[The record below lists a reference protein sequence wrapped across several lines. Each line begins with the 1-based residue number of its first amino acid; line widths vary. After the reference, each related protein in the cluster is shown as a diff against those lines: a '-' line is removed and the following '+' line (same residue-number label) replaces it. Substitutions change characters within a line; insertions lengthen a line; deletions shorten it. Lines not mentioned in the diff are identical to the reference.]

1 MVDVLLALVPVVAAS
16 VWVFGLSAVLVLA
29 AATAGAAGTEWLLD
43 PAVRSGGRR
52 GESLSTPA
60 RKDGHAPRV
69 SRRRPGKARDRGIAG
84 TMSQGAQRSQGGWIG
99 ARMQPYFR
107 AGVLTNGSAVLTG
120 VLLGLTLP
128 PGLPLWMAALGGVVA
143 IALGKLIWGGL
154 GHNLFNPALVGR
166 AFLQAAFPIAITTW
180 AAPAGPLALRAS
192 NLAPPFLRPAAVDA
206 VTAATPLNLMKFEHQ
221 ATELPDLFLGNVA
234 GSLGETSA
242 LAILLGLAW
251 LLARRA
257 CDWRVPASL
266 LATVAALSGLIWA
279 VAPERFPT
287 PGFMLLSG
295 GLLFGAVFMATDPV
309 TSPTTPRGAWL
320 FGAGI
325 GGLVVL
331 IRLWGG
337 LPEGVMY
344 AILLMNAAAPLIE
357 RVTQPRAFGRGR
369 AAEAAR

>member
-1 MVDVLLALVPVVAAS
+1 LL
-16 VWVFGLSAVLVLA
+16 
-29 AATAGAAGTEWLLD
+29 
-43 PAVRSGGRR
+43 
-52 GESLSTPA
+52 
-60 RKDGHAPRV
+60 
-69 SRRRPGKARDRGIAG
+69 
-84 TMSQGAQRSQGGWIG
+84 
-99 ARMQPYFR
+99 
-107 AGVLTNGSAVLTG
+107 
-120 VLLGLTLP
+120 
-128 PGLPLWMAALGGVVA
+128 
-143 IALGKLIWGGL
+143 
-154 GHNLFNPALVGR
+154 
-166 AFLQAAFPIAITTW
+166 
-180 AAPAGPLALRAS
+180 
-192 NLAPPFLRPAAVDA
+192 
-206 VTAATPLNLMKFEHQ
+206 
-221 ATELPDLFLGNVA
+221 LGNVA

-369 AAEAAR
+369 VAEARP

>member
-1 MVDVLLALVPVVAAS
+1 MSDGGADRGLLVTTSPFLRQGVTTPRIMVDVLLALVPVVAAS
-16 VWVFGLSAVLVLA
+16 VWAFGLSAVLVLA

-52 GESLSTPA
+52 GDSL
-60 RKDGHAPRV
+60 R
-69 SRRRPGKARDRGIAG
+69 
-84 TMSQGAQRSQGGWIG
+84 
-99 ARMQPYFR
+99 
-107 AGVLTNGSAVLTG
+107 NGSAVLTG

-206 VTAATPLNLMKFEHQ
+206 VTTATPLNLMKFEHQ

-266 LATVAALSGLIWA
+266 VATVAALSGLIWT